1 VGRRARRAH
10 LPEPIHSL
18 YLGLPPPPWLCGAHE
33 RIVTQCSAGRRNALA
48 LLLSPGHWMRT
59 QWTVGSGQHFGRR
72 ATSLLNREATCLTR
86 VTTQGGGGGGVICA
100 CPPPRRWRPDTA
112 SVICP
117 VALRVCDGRK
127 RTLAD
132 MSFAVA
138 IWSSRLAVVVA
149 MASRDGWASTRTQR
163 LMSCLH
169 PANQHRPCQWRPSA
183 PDAPMM
189 LPSTLPARHAVQRES
204 SNAWALACDGRRQVS
219 AGPPSMHDRS
229 RKAP

>member
-1 VGRRARRAH
+1 MALAARATGGKARAQGTPARTDTFT
-10 LPEPIHSL
+10 LS
-18 YLGLPPPPWLCGAHE
+18 GPPLPPWLCGAHE

-48 LLLSPGHWMRT
+48 LLLSPGHWMRA

-100 CPPPRRWRPDTA
+100 YPPPRRWRPDTA

-117 VALRVCDGRK
+117 VALR
-127 RTLAD
+127 RTEAD
-132 MSFAVA
+132 ISGHVVRCRHM
-138 IWSSRLAVVVA
+138 VVA

-219 AGPPSMHDRS
+219 AGPPSMHDRF